1 MRFIASFFL
10 STGLALGAAQAVA
23 DKLPASQRIQ
33 DGEAIYRFA
42 CARCH
47 DHGEGGAPVIGDADS
62 WQPRSNLWEAVLLEH
77 ADQGYLAMPASG
89 GDSRLTDYDVEVAA
103 EYILSVT
110 FPERIAD

>member
-1 MRFIASFFL
+1 MLRITSLLFGAC
-10 STGLALGAAQAVA
+10 LAAPAGSAWAE
-23 DKLPASQRIQ
+23 KLPASQRVQ

-47 DHGEGGAPVIGDADS
+47 DHGEGGAPVIGDTQS
-62 WQPRSNLWEAVLLEH
+62 WQPRSSLWEAVLLEH
-77 ADQGYLAMPASG
+77 ADEGYLAMPASG